1 MSVQVSYKKQSVM
14 GIFGIVIILL
24 IIELVANVWWISQIS
39 CEFEDSEIFRD
50 MSQDQKNQLCMDLYQ
65 IRTSGSEI
73 IPNQSSNTININ
85 SEGFRGSEFSTIKEQ
100 NDFRIIM
107 LGGSTMFGTGATSDD
122 TTIPGYLQSF
132 FDESQLDNKIEV
144 INAGIQGADSNTEL
158 KLIENKLLQFS
169 PDLVIIYDGWND
181 LRSNHTPTK
190 LLTNWNNICELGK
203 KYDFDTIISLQPL
216 AGFANKS
223 LTKQENEFSKTGLD
237 YNDKLLINLLPVY
250 DKYQENLSQL
260 VDCSATINLR
270 NAFDKELETIYW
282 DQGHVSDTGNKII
295 AGLFYKNIFDII
307 LEKLNSEKTFST
319 TTVNLQNNNLSKDMD
334 VFRDIISNYKTPIM
348 ISDLFSFKSY
358 DEISIETPTQE
369 ISLIETNSMLYDERE
384 ISIFIEFSP
393 SNFLESDSKIIKI
406 FAYDNTNEIEL
417 ENVTYFLSIF
427 KNNENLLREYFY
439 VQNKFLTIEIN
450 SVDSESIKLSG
461 DKQYDHNAYIM
472 KDDPL
477 IITGPIF
484 LSSGNYEFK
493 FDLRTIDESSN
504 WIFNLDE
511 FETTISIKD

>member
-65 IRTSGSEI
+65 IRTSGNEI
-73 IPNQSSNTININ
+73 IPNQSSNSININ
-85 SEGFRGSEFSTIKEQ
+85 SEGFRGSEFSAIKEQ

-181 LRSNHTPTK
+181 LRSNQTPTK
-190 LLTNWNNICELGK
+190 LLKNWDNICEFGK
-203 KYDFDTIISLQPL
+203 KYNFDTVISLQPL
-216 AGFANKS
+216 AGFGNKS
-223 LTKQENEFSKTGLD
+223 LTNQENEFSKTGLD
-237 YNDKLLINLLPVY
+237 YNDKLLINLLPIY

-295 AGLFYKNIFDII
+295 ASLFYKNIFDII
-307 LEKLNSEKTFST
+307 SEKLNSEKSFST
-319 TTVNLQNNNLSKDMD
+319 TTVNLQNNNLSKNMD
-334 VFRDIISNYKTPIM
+334 IFRDILSNYKTPIM

-358 DEISIETPTQE
+358 NEISIETPPQE
-369 ISLIETNSMLYDERE
+369 ISLIETNSILYDGRE
-384 ISIFIEFSP
+384 ISIFIELVP
-393 SNFLESDSKIIKI
+393 SNFLESDNKIIKI

-427 KNNENLLREYFY
+427 KNDENLLREYFY

-450 SVDSESIKLSG
+450 SVDSESIKVLG
-461 DKQYDHNAYIM
+461 DRQYDHNAYIM

-511 FETTISIKD
+511 FEAKISIKD

>member
-14 GIFGIVIILL
+14 GIVGIVILL
-24 IIELVANVWWISQIS
+24 LVIELVANVWWISQIS

-50 MSQDQKNQLCMDLYQ
+50 MSEDQKNQLCMDLYQ
-65 IRTSGSEI
+65 IRTSGNEI

-181 LRSNHTPTK
+181 LRSNHTPIK
-190 LLTNWNNICELGK
+190 LLKNWDNICELGK
-203 KYDFDTIISLQPL
+203 KYNFDTVISLQPL
-216 AGFANKS
+216 AGFGDKS

-250 DKYQENLSQL
+250 DEYQENLSQL

-282 DQGHVSDTGNKII
+282 DQGHISDTGNKII
-295 AGLFYKNIFDII
+295 ASLVYKNIFDII
-307 LEKLNSEKTFST
+307 SEKLNSEKSFST
-319 TTVNLQNNNLSKDMD
+319 TTVNLQNNNLSKNMD
-334 VFRDIISNYKTPIM
+334 VFRDILSNYKTPIM
-348 ISDLFSFKSY
+348 ISDVFSFKSY
-358 DEISIETPTQE
+358 NEISIETPPQE
-369 ISLIETNSMLYDERE
+369 ISLIETNSMLYDGRE
-384 ISIFIEFSP
+384 ISIFIELLP
-393 SNFLESDSKIIKI
+393 SNFLESDNKIIKI

-427 KNNENLLREYFY
+427 KNDENLLREYLY

-450 SVDSESIKLSG
+450 SVDSESIKVLG
-461 DKQYDHNAYIM
+461 DRQYDHNAYIV

-511 FETTISIKD
+511 FETKISIKD

>member
-65 IRTSGSEI
+65 IRTSGNEI

-169 PDLVIIYDGWND
+169 PDLVLIYDGWND

-190 LLTNWNNICELGK
+190 LLKNWDNICELGK
-203 KYDFDTIISLQPL
+203 KYNFDTARNSDVLFFRMVVVLGL
-216 AGFANKS
+216 A
-223 LTKQENEFSKTGLD
+223 
-237 YNDKLLINLLPVY
+237 
-250 DKYQENLSQL
+250 
-260 VDCSATINLR
+260 
-270 NAFDKELETIYW
+270 
-282 DQGHVSDTGNKII
+282 
-295 AGLFYKNIFDII
+295 
-307 LEKLNSEKTFST
+307 
-319 TTVNLQNNNLSKDMD
+319 
-334 VFRDIISNYKTPIM
+334 
-348 ISDLFSFKSY
+348 
-358 DEISIETPTQE
+358 
-369 ISLIETNSMLYDERE
+369 
-384 ISIFIEFSP
+384 
-393 SNFLESDSKIIKI
+393 
-406 FAYDNTNEIEL
+406 
-417 ENVTYFLSIF
+417 
-427 KNNENLLREYFY
+427 
-439 VQNKFLTIEIN
+439 
-450 SVDSESIKLSG
+450 
-461 DKQYDHNAYIM
+461 
-472 KDDPL
+472 
-477 IITGPIF
+477 
-484 LSSGNYEFK
+484 
-493 FDLRTIDESSN
+493 
-504 WIFNLDE
+504 
-511 FETTISIKD
+511 

>member
-14 GIFGIVIILL
+14 GIVGIVILL
-24 IIELVANVWWISQIS
+24 LVIELVANVWWISQIS

-50 MSQDQKNQLCMDLYQ
+50 MSEDQKSQLCMDLYQ
-65 IRTSGSEI
+65 IRTSGNEI

-181 LRSNHTPTK
+181 LRSNHTPIK
-190 LLTNWNNICELGK
+190 LLKNWDNICELGK
-203 KYDFDTIISLQPL
+203 KYNFDTVISLQPL
-216 AGFANKS
+216 AGFGDKS

-237 YNDKLLINLLPVY
+237 YNDKLLINLLPIY

-270 NAFDKELETIYW
+270 DAFDKELETIYW

-295 AGLFYKNIFDII
+295 ASLVYKNIFDII
-307 LEKLNSEKTFST
+307 SEKLNSEKSFST
-319 TTVNLQNNNLSKDMD
+319 TTVNLQNNNLSKNTD
-334 VFRDIISNYKTPIM
+334 VFRDILSNYKTPIM

-358 DEISIETPTQE
+358 NEISIETSPQE
-369 ISLIETNSMLYDERE
+369 ISVIETNSMLYDGRE
-384 ISIFIEFSP
+384 ISIFIELLP
-393 SNFLESDSKIIKI
+393 SNFLESDNKIIKI

-427 KNNENLLREYFY
+427 KNDENLLREYFY

-450 SVDSESIKLSG
+450 SVDSESIKVLG
-461 DKQYDHNAYIM
+461 DRQYDHNAYIV

>member
-14 GIFGIVIILL
+14 GIVGIVILL
-24 IIELVANVWWISQIS
+24 LVIELVANVWWISQIS

-50 MSQDQKNQLCMDLYQ
+50 MSEDQKNQLCMDLYQ
-65 IRTSGSEI
+65 IRTSGNEI

-181 LRSNHTPTK
+181 LRSNHTPIK
-190 LLTNWNNICELGK
+190 LLKNWDNICELGK
-203 KYDFDTIISLQPL
+203 KYNFDTVISLQPL
-216 AGFANKS
+216 AGFGDKS

-237 YNDKLLINLLPVY
+237 YNDKLLINLLPIY

-270 NAFDKELETIYW
+270 DAFDKELETIYW

-295 AGLFYKNIFDII
+295 ASLVYKNIFDII
-307 LEKLNSEKTFST
+307 SEKLNSEKSFST
-319 TTVNLQNNNLSKDMD
+319 TTVNLQNNNLSKNMD
-334 VFRDIISNYKTPIM
+334 VFRDILSNYKTPIM

-358 DEISIETPTQE
+358 NEISIETPP
-369 ISLIETNSMLYDERE
+369 MLYDERE
-384 ISIFIEFSP
+384 ISIFIELLP
-393 SNFLESDSKIIKI
+393 SNFLESDNKIIKI

-427 KNNENLLREYFY
+427 KNDENLLREYFY

-450 SVDSESIKLSG
+450 SVDSESIKVLG
-461 DKQYDHNAYIM
+461 DRQYDHNAYIV